1 MTRLWTVRFE
11 QLGEWFA
18 LKAWFENTLWFVGL
32 SPVIIDLQ
40 LEFLHTVSSN
50 TDYLLPLL
58 PETRRA
64 SRCGGIRPFAR
75 AQCSLSMIAKDRTR
89 GLSTGQ
95 RRTEIRDR
103 LPWREL
109 RWLAQSG

>member
-50 TDYLLPLL
+50 TDYLLTACCQKRGVRLAAAVFGLL
-58 PETRRA
+58 H
-64 SRCGGIRPFAR
+64 
-75 AQCSLSMIAKDRTR
+75 
-89 GLSTGQ
+89 
-95 RRTEIRDR
+95 
-103 LPWREL
+103 EL
-109 RWLAQSG
+109 NVA